1 MNKKDQRLLQKIN
14 VFKDMCI
21 SVSSLSYDTKY
32 KVGSIIFEKDN
43 MIINSSGYNG
53 NYRGGPNER
62 DSMESGQSGFVHSEL
77 NCLLNSDMG
86 KDRSKYVLMCT
97 MSACGHCAKCIVNS
111 GIKSVI
117 FLTRYTKDN
126 QFEEIFKNAGI
137 KYLVVEDGEFD
148 LKKLKQII

>member
-53 NYRGGPNER
+53 NYKGGPNER
-62 DSMESGQSGFVHSEL
+62 ESMESGQSGFVHSEL

-97 MSACGHCAKCIVNS
+97 WSPCAHCAKCIVNAN
-111 GIKSVI
+111 IKSAI
-117 FLTRYTKDN
+117 FIKRYTKDN
-126 QFEEIFKNAGI
+126 QFEEIFKNAGVNYI
-137 KYLVVEDGEFD
+137 IEEEDGFD
-148 LKKLKQII
+148 IEKLKEII